1 MNRPSRFPAALTALT
16 IMLTLVGCSGDP
28 DSAGTHEDS
37 AAEVA
42 KTTLIHVGDPAPEI
56 SCELLDGGRFELKD
70 QRDKVVLVNFFA
82 TWCGPCIAEMPH
94 LRSQVWE
101 RFKGA
106 DFVMVSIAREESAS
120 IVAPFAA
127 KHELTWPV
135 ALDQE
140 RAVYGRY
147 AEAYIPRNFVID
159 REGVVVYEAQGF
171 EEKEFEAMVAL
182 LSRELGGS

>member
-1 MNRPSRFPAALTALT
+1 VNRPSRFPAALTALM
-16 IMLTLVGCSGDP
+16 IMLALIGCSGAPDGAEIHDDP
-28 DSAGTHEDS
+28 

-56 SCELLDGGRFELKD
+56 SCELLDGGRFDLND
-70 QRDKVVLVNFFA
+70 QRGKVVLVNFFA

-94 LRSQVWE
+94 LRTEIWE
-101 RFKGA
+101 RFEGR
-106 DFVMVSIAREESAS
+106 DFAMVSIAREEDAS
-120 IVAPFAA
+120 VVAPFVT

-135 ALDQE
+135 ALDPE

-159 REGVVVYEAQGF
+159 REGVVVYQAQGF
-171 EEKEFEAMVAL
+171 DDKEFEDMVEL